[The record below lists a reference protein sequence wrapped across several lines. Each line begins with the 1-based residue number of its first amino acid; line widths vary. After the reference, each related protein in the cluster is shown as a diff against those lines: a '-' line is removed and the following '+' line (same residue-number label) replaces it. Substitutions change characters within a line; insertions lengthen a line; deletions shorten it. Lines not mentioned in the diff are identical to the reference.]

1 MSPRAQALLQDRS
14 MVWLLPLVV
23 AALFLLSRPAPID
36 VPQITALQAKQLIDA
51 GALVL
56 DVRSAEAY
64 GKQHLPEAISVPLD
78 SLSREIPPAL
88 AQNSGRPI
96 VVYCN
101 DGARTGPKGTKLLR
115 DAGFARAFNLDAG
128 IEGWSQAGYP
138 VRR

>member
-1 MSPRAQALLQDRS
+1 MSTQANALLQDRS
-14 MVWLLPLVV
+14 LAWLLPLAA

-36 VPQITALQAKQLIDA
+36 VPAITAQQAKELIDA

-64 GKQHLPEAISVPLD
+64 GKRHLPEAISVPLD

-88 AQNSGRPI
+88 ARSASRPV

-101 DGARTGPKGTKLLR
+101 DGARSGPEGTKLLR
-115 DAGFARAFNLDAG
+115 DAGFSRAFNLDAG
-128 IEGWSQAGYP
+128 IEGWSRAGLP
-138 VRR
+138 VQR